1 MHGVAQIYIS
11 INYSL
16 KLVHKFTVWL
26 PSVVTSDEMCTTVSA
41 LMTWSGLSIDQ
52 CLLTKWGGG
61 CGVGWLPIWG
71 YYPTMSTHDKLL
83 ISISTVGRWK
93 LSLAEIDRVATTIK
107 KMRLQK
113 NCHR

>member
-1 MHGVAQIYIS
+1 M
-11 INYSL
+11 
-16 KLVHKFTVWL
+16 
-26 PSVVTSDEMCTTVSA
+26 VTSDEITYVSA

-71 YYPTMSTHDKLL
+71 YYPTMSTHGKLL

-113 NCHR
+113 IVTVKMALGGDFQERNGISIWHSGQ